1 MDIILFGKPLPLS
14 NLQPGFLDGSS
25 HLILIEDRSCPPNTE
40 IPSAR
45 SGQRTRA
52 ASNSTRDC
60 VNLPGP
66 GLAST
71 IQDGRGARCRTVG
84 SFGREDLLYCINTRG
99 VSLRSCG
106 LWRKLVL
113 SRPSRCRFG
122 AAAGSYFAKGDLR
135 AFQVPSSQNV
145 PHDPSAPGPSRL
157 GSRPR
162 LTLDIPRSGSEP
174 LLRWTRSPVSGLPCF
189 R

>member
-52 ASNSTRDC
+52 ASNSTRNC
-60 VNLPGP
+60 VNPPGP

-84 SFGREDLLYCINTRG
+84 SFGWRIYCINIRG
-99 VSLRSCG
+99 VPLRSCG

-135 AFQVPSSQNV
+135 AFKFQVPKTS
-145 PHDPSAPGPSRL
+145 PTT
-157 GSRPR
+157 RPR
-162 LTLDIPRSGSEP
+162 PGRVAWVPGRD
-174 LLRWTRSPVSGLPCF
+174 
-189 R
+189 